1 MPLTILSDDEE
12 DQRLPTFGPYP
23 THATPPPP
31 PVAKP
36 VTAPRHCSNCGKPG
50 TLASHCDCQKAAKQ
64 HADTQAGL
72 FKAGKILF
80 VNQISGTTGN
90 EHLSFELPVTH
101 VEFLGYQKRLEQ
113 NLRDR
118 VQFHVATVASHLNK
132 KRRAAELELEK
143 EDKELEEQRHKE
155 DLARHERRAK
165 AQRRAV
171 FGDDVEAETADNTP
185 QHTQPPSSFS
195 IGGAVF
201 GLGRAVAGTFAG
213 AAAAAVTRQAT
224 AGMGCE

>member
-12 DQRLPTFGPYP
+12 DQRLPYP

-50 TLASHCDCQKAAKQ
+50 TLASHCDCQKAARF

-72 FKAGKILF
+72 FKAGKI
-80 VNQISGTTGN
+80 SGTHTVSVDIGKEN
-90 EHLSFELPVTH
+90 VQFQLPVQHT
-101 VEFLGYQKRLEQ
+101 EFLALQKRLEQ

-132 KRRAAELELEK
+132 KRRAAELELEM
-143 EDKELEEQRHKE
+143 EDKQLEEQRHKE

-171 FGDDVEAETADNTP
+171 FGDDVEAETADNTH